1 MVAIVDCN
9 SFYCSCERLFQPKL
23 HKRPVVVLSNNDGC
37 IISRSDEASQLGIPM
52 AGPYYMAK
60 EVIEKHDVAV
70 FSSNYNLYGDI
81 SRRVMETLKQ
91 MVGETNVEVYSIDES
106 FLHLDGYSP
115 NQLTNIA
122 RQIKETV
129 EHWTGIPVSV
139 GIAPTKVL
147 SKVANRLAK
156 KDPKKYQGVFVL
168 DNPQTIDDALAQ
180 TAVKDIWGIGRKY
193 AEKLESQFNLQ
204 TALALKKMN
213 EAWAGKNLGGVVGL
227 RLWRELNGEP
237 CIELKDQLIKKKM
250 IACTRMF
257 GRPVTNIMEI
267 REAVASYAS
276 RAAEKL
282 RRQSGA
288 AKVLEVFLVKN
299 DHTDVYTYNP
309 STDALKFIMPEATS
323 ATHQLINYAL
333 PLANK
338 LFNPGSR
345 YLKAG
350 IILSQLVPD
359 KEVQGNLF
367 TQKTKPSVK
376 LMKAMDNINWGIHK
390 DAVRFGATGLK
401 QPWQMKQQHRSFR
414 YTTQWD
420 ELKMVK

>member
-9 SFYCSCERLFQPKL
+9 SFYCSCERLFLPALKN
-23 HKRPVVVLSNNDGC
+23 RPVVVLSNNDGC
-37 IISRSDEASQLGIPM
+37 IISRSDEARQLGIPM
-52 AGPYYMAK
+52 AGPYYMVK
-60 EVIEKHDVAV
+60 EVIEKHQVAV

-91 MVGETNVEVYSIDES
+91 IVGEANVEVYSIDES
-106 FLHLDGYSP
+106 FVHLEGYSLE
-115 NQLTNIA
+115 QLSNVG

-156 KDPKKYQGVFVL
+156 KDPKKYNGVFVL
-168 DNPQTIDDALAQ
+168 DNAETINDALAQ
-180 TAVKDIWGIGRKY
+180 TAVKDMWGIGRRY
-193 AEKLESQFNLQ
+193 AEKLESQFNLH
-204 TALALKKMN
+204 TALSLKKIN
-213 EAWAGKNLGGVVGL
+213 EAWAGKNLGGVVGV

-257 GRPVTNIMEI
+257 GRPVTNITEI
-267 REAVASYAS
+267 KEAVASYAS
-276 RAAEKL
+276 RAGEKL

-288 AKVLEVFLVKN
+288 AKVMEVFLVKN

-309 STDALKFIMPEATS
+309 STDTLKFVLPEATS

-333 PLANK
+333 PLATK

-350 IILSQLVPD
+350 VILSQLVPD

-367 TQKTKPSVK
+367 TQETKPTVK
-376 LMKAMDNINWGIHK
+376 LMEVMDNINWGIHK
-390 DAVRFGATGLK
+390 DAVRFGAEGIK
-401 QPWQMKQQHRSFR
+401 QPWQMKQQYRSFR

-420 ELKMVK
+420 ELKIVE

>member
-9 SFYCSCERLFQPKL
+9 SFYCSCERLFQPRL

-37 IISRSDEASQLGIPM
+37 IISRSDEARQLGIPM

-91 MVGETNVEVYSIDES
+91 IVGETNVEVYSIDES

-115 NQLTNIA
+115 KQLAKSA

-156 KDPKKYQGVFVL
+156 KDPKKYKGVFVL

-180 TAVKDIWGIGRKY
+180 TAVKDIWGIGRRY
-193 AEKLESQFNLQ
+193 AEKLESQFNLH

-213 EAWAGKNLGGVVGL
+213 ETWAGKNLGGVVGL

-257 GRPVTNIMEI
+257 GRPVTSASEI

-288 AKVLEVFLVKN
+288 AKMMEVFLVKN
-299 DHTDVYTYNP
+299 DHTDLYTYNP
-309 STDALKFIMPEATS
+309 STDALKFILPEATS

-333 PLANK
+333 SLADK

-367 TQKTKPSVK
+367 TQKNKPSVK
-376 LMKAMDNINWGIHK
+376 LMEVMDNINWGIHK
-390 DAVRFGATGLK
+390 EAVHFGATGLHQK
-401 QPWQMKQQHRSFR
+401 WQMKQEHRSPR
-414 YTTQWD
+414 YSTKWD
-420 ELKMVK
+420 ELKTVK